1 MYSKEMNVPED
12 VSIEIMGKKVKVS
25 GPKGSLE
32 KEFLLKGVKIG
43 KSEKKI
49 KASSE
54 SERRKDKSLVGTV
67 IANIRNMISGVIE
80 GYVYKLKIVYSHFP
94 VTAKVEGDKVV
105 VQNFLGERTP
115 RIAKIVGNSKVEIK
129 EQDIAVTGI
138 DLDEV
143 SQTSANIE
151 QACRIVGFDRRRFP
165 DGIFITCKGD

>member
-1 MYSKEMNVPED
+1 MNVPED
-12 VSIEIMGKKVKVS
+12 VSIELIGKKVKVS

-32 KEFLLKGVKIG
+32 KEFLLKGVKIE

-49 KASSE
+49 KTSSE

-67 IANIRNMISGVIE
+67 LAHIRNMIDGVRE
-80 GYVYKLKIVYSHFP
+80 GYTYKLKIVYSHFP
-94 VTAKVEGDKVV
+94 VTAKVEGDKIV

-115 RIAKIVGNSKVEIK
+115 RTAKIVGNSKVEIK
-129 EQDIAVTGI
+129 EQDITVTGI

-165 DGIFITCKGD
+165 DGIFITSKGE